1 MGKQTLKSDKT
12 MPQPLM
18 EETESYSKEL
28 KKLKIINGKNFIRAI
43 KKLNKR

>member
-28 KKLKIINGKNFIRAI
+28 K
-43 KKLNKR
+43 NKRL